1 MSDLREIFLQ
11 PECCADEH
19 SGRLWCEDDAPVDC
33 EDDDGNEIPWTRY
46 VRADLHDSLAAEN
59 AALKAQLAY
68 AASAGDECAIE
79 VESLRSRL
87 AEAETLLDEAS
98 PRQECDGCGREFRWH
113 QMFVEEGDRWECA
126 ECWDRCEKAERA
138 AMRDRHDDK

>member
-87 AEAETLLDEAS
+87 AEAE
-98 PRQECDGCGREFRWH
+98 
-113 QMFVEEGDRWECA
+113 GDRDAGW
-126 ECWDRCEKAERA
+126 KAFYALREQVG
-138 AMRDRHDDK
+138 RDRYPGLTNIVRTADSAKRLELSSRGMW

>member
-59 AALKAQLAY
+59 AALKAQAYSDVIMRLWDVLKEAGVKQQGDVVNTVREALA
-68 AASAGDECAIE
+68 
-79 VESLRSRL
+79 
-87 AEAETLLDEAS
+87 
-98 PRQECDGCGREFRWH
+98 
-113 QMFVEEGDRWECA
+113 
-126 ECWDRCEKAERA
+126 KRA
-138 AMRDRHDDK
+138 ADQPEAAVK